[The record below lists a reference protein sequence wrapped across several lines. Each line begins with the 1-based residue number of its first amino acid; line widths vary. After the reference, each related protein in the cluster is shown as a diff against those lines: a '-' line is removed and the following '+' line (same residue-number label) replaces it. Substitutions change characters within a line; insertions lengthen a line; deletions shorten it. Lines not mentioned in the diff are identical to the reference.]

1 MTLLTYRVVYV
12 QVCRRWS
19 QFRLILA
26 SFPVVVFWV
35 LNLSTW
41 SFCVGKSTQVPGNWT
56 SVSTYF
62 ECPFLSWGLFLFNLL
77 EVVLS
82 TGEESLAEARRS
94 QVEECVLFAV
104 GKEAWGFQ
112 LYFLAPAHRHCLW
125 KRAAETCCFVPASSW
140 SRPFPARL
148 DLIFS
153 QGCPLGWPGWELTS
167 SPSPHSRG
175 SCQTSGT

>member
-1 MTLLTYRVVYV
+1 M
-12 QVCRRWS
+12 
-19 QFRLILA
+19 
-26 SFPVVVFWV
+26 
-35 LNLSTW
+35 
-41 SFCVGKSTQVPGNWT
+41 GKSTQVPGNWT

-62 ECPFLSWGLFLFNLL
+62 ECPFVSWGLFLFNLL

-125 KRAAETCCFVPASSW
+125 KRAAETCCFIPASSW

-153 QGCPLGWPGWELTS
+153 QGCPLVDQAES
-167 SPSPHSRG
+167 SLLPLPHILVGVVRHLALSPRISASSYQSFQGQDLLFVPPPITVHHP
-175 SCQTSGT
+175 